1 MSFRPLVPC
10 VLLTALALS
19 LGAAT
24 AQLGLTL
31 GPSGSLDALVADAPD
46 DEALRVAA
54 LRTSAG
60 DTVTALEVTRDAA
73 GLRVAGRLPD
83 LADSPLLHSITTE
96 DAWPC
101 PPSVS
106 DPAARFA
113 PTEVFVERLG
123 VLRPG
128 LQPPAAGEAPAGYV
142 MLVLV
147 VADRRVHVE
156 VDCAPHQEQGA
167 TALRAAFTLEQG
179 WNVLASSA
187 LLGDDGAMHV
197 RLRNAD
203 PAELEAGRWYAPP
216 PELVTPQ
223 PPPRLDQGPRDRAPG
238 DPRDDGPPDLPTPPG
253 RQD

>member
-1 MSFRPLVPC
+1 MSFHSLVPS
-10 VLLTALALS
+10 VVLTALALG

-31 GPSGSLDALVADAPD
+31 GPSGTLDALVADAPD

-54 LRTSAG
+54 LRTSMG

-73 GLRVAGRLPD
+73 GLRLTGRLPD
-83 LADSPLLHSITTE
+83 LADSPLLHPITTE

-101 PPSVS
+101 PPRVS

-113 PTEVFVERLG
+113 PTEVLVEGLG

-128 LQPPAAGEAPAGYV
+128 LQPPLAGETPVGHV

-147 VADRRVHVE
+147 FADRRVHVE
-156 VDCAPHQEQGA
+156 VDCAPDAEGGA
-167 TALRAAFTLEQG
+167 PVLRAAFTLEQG
-179 WNVLASSA
+179 WNVLAGSA
-187 LLGDDGAMHV
+187 LVGDDAAQHV
-197 RLRNAD
+197 TLRQAE
-203 PAELEAGRWYAPP
+203 PSELEAGRWYAPP
-216 PELVTPQ
+216 PELVTPLA
-223 PPPRLDQGPRDRAPG
+223 PPRLDQAPG
-238 DPRDDGPPDLPTPPG
+238 DRRDDGPPVPPTPPG

>member
-1 MSFRPLVPC
+1 MSFRSVVPS
-10 VLLTALALS
+10 VILTALALW

-54 LRTSAG
+54 LRTSEG
-60 DTVTALEVTRDAA
+60 DTITALELTRDEA
-73 GLRVAGRLPD
+73 GLRLSGRLPD
-83 LADSPLLHSITTE
+83 LADSALLYSITAE
-96 DAWPC
+96 EAWPC

-113 PTEVFVERLG
+113 PTEVFVEGLG

-128 LQPPAAGEAPAGYV
+128 LQPPLAGETPVGHV

-147 VADRRVHVE
+147 YADRHVHVE
-156 VDCAPHQEQGA
+156 VDCPRDDEPGA
-167 TALRAAFTLEQG
+167 VALRAAFTLEQG
-179 WNVLASSA
+179 WNVLAGSE
-187 LLGDDGAMHV
+187 LEGDDSTRHV
-197 RLRNAD
+197 TLRQAE
-203 PAELEAGRWYAPP
+203 PAEVETGRWYAPP

-223 PPPRLDQGPRDRAPG
+223 APPRIDRAPG
-238 DPRDDGPPDLPTPPG
+238 DQRDDGPPDLPTPPG